1 MKFQTW
7 QLVPVSV
14 STSFKFMGNFNL
26 WPFVSIFINCKK
38 IAKAK
43 FTGPLVT
50 TGQFILQWRNGRKW
64 TIKIK
69 VSESKPS
76 LAWPSS
82 CCWWWSDSVVLEREL
97 YCDLVQW
104 NHQSSIVNVS
114 RLIQGCHNHI
124 PVIMLIS
131 GVTWRGNSSRHPTDR
146 GEGAAVLSSLLQ
158 TMLGSSEQVPEAP
171 DKAPTFIL
179 LSSSSG
185 SALEL
190 LLCWQVVRSHVSQT
204 RPGFRVSE
212 VTSPPSVIP
221 SVVGRPSAGCDSSV
235 VLFLIIETGERE
247 VVEVGEVGDFTVAP
261 VERPGVDQ
269 QVGAGYQ
276 GGEQCRASHYGR
288 PRLVCQH
295 RGGEP
300 ELERESGGQVH
311 AGMVPGLVTPCH
323 TPRPSHLVTGIIITR
338 LTCSR
343 PALHGTPLSLS
354 LSLSLSAGA
363 SWSHSPASWGRL
375 SVKKSVRSWWDRSE
389 APHHSQHTYH
399 LPPTPRTL
407 LLSSQIS
414 FDQNLLSGPQSAPV
428 STTGICTGP
437 DVLRPPRVGTE
448 VETHRPGH
456 GGDLLIHT
464 FHT

>member
-1 MKFQTW
+1 M
-7 QLVPVSV
+7 
-14 STSFKFMGNFNL
+14 N
-26 WPFVSIFINCKK
+26 
-38 IAKAK
+38 
-43 FTGPLVT
+43 
-50 TGQFILQWRNGRKW
+50 
-64 TIKIK
+64 
-69 VSESKPS
+69 PS
-76 LAWPSS
+76 LAWPGLAVVVDDGRTP
-82 CCWWWSDSVVLEREL
+82 WYWS
-97 YCDLVQW
+97 
-104 NHQSSIVNVS
+104 VS
-114 RLIQGCHNHI
+114 FTVTWYNETIRVALSMSATVIQGCHNHI
-124 PVIMLIS
+124 TVIMMIS
-131 GVTWRGNSSRHPTDR
+131 GVTWRGNSSRHPAHR
-146 GEGAAVLSSLLQ
+146 SEGAAVLSPLLQ

-247 VVEVGEVGDFTVAP
+247 VGEVGDFTVAP

-276 GGEQCRASHYGR
+276 GGEQGRASHYGR

-456 GGDLLIHT
+456 GGT
-464 FHT
+464 C